1 MSSRQCSSSG
11 SSQQLSLGLSP
22 WLRHR
27 HSTHVPLTVKM
38 INFWA
43 LILVAL
49 PLLTSSQGHDI
60 GVCCNMKRSN
70 VSKESTELSK
80 LAVLSANQWRD
91 LYNRIQ
97 QEAKSP
103 GFPLAYVCCNQ
114 PPTPLPRKPRSGF
127 APLMSKRG
135 DQYTLLKRFYD
146 DFGHQAQQ
154 PDTGRTTDEDDAI
167 LSADIAALALTG
179 SNSRSVSRASRQDSL
194 LRRLLDGARTRSV
207 LESLTRDG
215 GDGDSMG
222 MYDYPEKR
230 GTFVRADGSKGHRKR
245 HMHRHRK
252 HRKH

>member
-49 PLLTSSQGHDI
+49 PLLTSSQ
-60 GVCCNMKRSN
+60 
-70 VSKESTELSK
+70 
-80 LAVLSANQWRD
+80 
-91 LYNRIQ
+91 
-97 QEAKSP
+97 
-103 GFPLAYVCCNQ
+103 AYVCCNQ

-230 GTFVRADGSKGHRKR
+230 GTFVRPAKKEAPGSPGGANLASCQNNCRNCYR
-245 HMHRHRK
+245 SPRNSAVWLCPS
-252 HRKH
+252 

>member
-1 MSSRQCSSSG
+1 
-11 SSQQLSLGLSP
+11 
-22 WLRHR
+22 
-27 HSTHVPLTVKM
+27 M

-49 PLLTSSQGHDI
+49 PLLTSSQ
-60 GVCCNMKRSN
+60 
-70 VSKESTELSK
+70 
-80 LAVLSANQWRD
+80 AVLSANQWRD

-230 GTFVRADGSKGHRKR
+230 GTFVRPAKKEAPGSPGGANLASCQNNCRNCYR
-245 HMHRHRK
+245 SPRNSAVWLCPS
-252 HRKH
+252 

>member
-49 PLLTSSQGHDI
+49 PLLTSSQ
-60 GVCCNMKRSN
+60 
-70 VSKESTELSK
+70 
-80 LAVLSANQWRD
+80 VLSANQWRD

-230 GTFVRADGSKGHRKR
+230 GTFVRPAKKEAPGSPGGANLASCQNNCRNCYR
-245 HMHRHRK
+245 SPRNSAVWLCPS
-252 HRKH
+252 